1 MKAKIVIVSML
12 ASCIMFVSCSEL
24 ASIASQLAGVANL
37 VNCEYSLKNISNLSV
52 AGVNLKQVTNGK
64 VTIAD
69 AAKLALAITQK
80 SIPLAMDVNIN
91 VKNPTTSNAN
101 VTSMAWGLDINR
113 SEIARGTNGM
123 SYTINPKTTS
133 VVPLGVSTDIYSV
146 FSKKGIDSL
155 KSFAGSFQKDGTS
168 SQMDLRIK
176 PSVNIAG
183 KKVSAP
189 NYITITKKV

>member
-113 SEIARGTNGM
+113 SEIARGTSGM

-155 KSFAGSFQKDGTS
+155 KSFAGSFKKDGTS

-183 KKVSAP
+183 KKVSTP